1 MFELHR
7 MKHCSMNLIL
17 ASCLMLVCGL
27 ASADSQKN
35 PIRLATTTS
44 TVNSGLLDVLMP
56 VFEKDSGYPVHVI
69 AVGTGKALRMGR
81 DGDVDVMLVHAPAA
95 EKVFVQQ
102 GYGVK
107 RHPIMVNDFII
118 VGPANDPSEISELAL
133 KKALNALSHHKNTF
147 ISRGDDSGTHKKER
161 HLWQEAGI
169 TPEGIWYREAGQGMG
184 KVLQMASE
192 LQAYTLTDRG
202 TWLAMRNKLD
212 LTLFVEGD
220 ESLRNPYGMIA
231 VNPQN
236 YPDTHQLGAKALI
249 EWMRSAKAQ
258 QMIADF
264 KIDGQT
270 LFKPLRASK

>member
-1 MFELHR
+1 
-7 MKHCSMNLIL
+7 MNLIL
-17 ASCLMLVCGL
+17 ASLLMLVCGL
-27 ASADSQKN
+27 ASAESQKN

-56 VFEKDSGYPVHVI
+56 AFEKDSGYPVHVI

-95 EKVFVQQ
+95 EKAFVRQ
-102 GYGVK
+102 GHGVK
-107 RHPIMVNDFII
+107 RYPIMVNDFII
-118 VGPANDPSEISELAL
+118 VGPADDPSEIAGLAL
-133 KKALNALSHHKNTF
+133 EKALNSLSHHKNTF
-147 ISRGDDSGTHKKER
+147 VSRGDDSGTHKKEH
-161 HLWQEAGI
+161 HLWKSAGVI
-169 TPEGIWYREAGQGMG
+169 PEGIWYREAGQGMG

-202 TWLAMRNKLD
+202 TWLAMHHKLD
-212 LTLFVEGD
+212 LKLLIEGD
-220 ESLRNPYGMIA
+220 TSLRNPYGMIA

-236 YPDTHQLGAKALI
+236 YPDTHQSGAEALI
-249 EWMRSAKAQ
+249 EWMTSAETQ